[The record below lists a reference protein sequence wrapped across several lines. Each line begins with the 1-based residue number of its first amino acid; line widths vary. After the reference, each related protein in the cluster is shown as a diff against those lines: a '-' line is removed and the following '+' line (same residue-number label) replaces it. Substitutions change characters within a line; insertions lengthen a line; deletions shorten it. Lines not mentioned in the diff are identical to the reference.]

1 MAESKLPELHK
12 RSAYDDTNQ
21 ARSIEKNGVP
31 GIPLIR

>member
-21 ARSIEKNGVP
+21 ARSIEKTVFP
-31 GIPLIR
+31 VFLL